1 MIKAGNYKAR
11 IGDYGVKATNAGAP
25 SLVVRFDALV
35 PGEGELQNPVY
46 WRGYFSEKALPHT
59 EKNLETLGFQ
69 GQLVDLADGPSG
81 RALNDEKVYEVVVI
95 HEVSEQTGKS
105 FPIVRFINDPD
116 RGVIGKVSKVEAMQL
131 FAGIT
136 LSKPFKKDE
145 PIPF

>member
-35 PGEGELQNPVY
+35 QGEGDTANPVY

-59 EKNLETLGFQ
+59 EKNLDTLGFR
-69 GQLVDLADGPSG
+69 GQLVDLADGPKG
-81 RALNDEKVYEVVVI
+81 GALNDRKEYEVVVV
-95 HEVSEQTGKS
+95 HEISEQTGKA
-105 FPIVRFINDPD
+105 FPIVRFINDLD
-116 RGVIGKVSKVEAMQL
+116 RGVMGKVSKVEAAQL
-131 FAGIT
+131 FAGIS
-136 LSKPFKKDE
+136 LSKSFKKDE